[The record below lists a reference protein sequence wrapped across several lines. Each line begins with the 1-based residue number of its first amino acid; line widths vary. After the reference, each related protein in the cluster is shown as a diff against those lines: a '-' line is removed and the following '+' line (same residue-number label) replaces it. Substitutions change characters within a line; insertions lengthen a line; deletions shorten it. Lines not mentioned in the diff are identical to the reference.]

1 MNILIVDDDYL
12 VLEGIRKGID
22 WDTMPFEHV
31 YLAQSVKQAKEILQ
45 TNPID
50 VLVSDIEMPQE
61 NGLDLLRWIR
71 GQGLCLENIFLTCYA
86 DFQYAQ
92 QAIELGSFHYFL
104 KPIEYDK
111 LRQIIINAAAK
122 AKHLPSPP
130 TENNWKQY
138 WFDNVKEV
146 RDAFWSRILAHPE
159 ALERQSIPPGL
170 SYAPADPFFLLFFAL
185 FLPEGGPSWQ
195 GFPSEYA
202 FRNIAAELFSF
213 PGVSLESIVPDQEER
228 YFVIL
233 KAADPVRDQAELVS
247 RIARLIEEYRRHFCC
262 EVSCFWSE
270 AAPLSRM
277 GREIVACRE
286 ASPYLLNY
294 LNRIVCLREF
304 FPPQALYTPPDLEQI
319 AAMLRAG
326 NQEGI
331 FQAVDGYLDSLQR
344 QHKISENVL
353 SSFLYDMVQLIFS
366 YLAEQGIEAHRLF
379 ADSDEEPLSKAALH
393 STGRLRKHLS
403 YLVRRAVEYSNLVK
417 DNQSVAQRL
426 RSYMDSHLGE
436 NISRATLSDLVFLNA
451 DYLARLFK
459 QEMNQSISAYL
470 LERRME
476 RAGHLLRETRI
487 PVNQI
492 AEDLGYE
499 NNSYFSKLFRQK
511 YGVTPVE
518 YRRRW
523 KQGR

>member
-146 RDAFWSRILAHPE
+146 RDAFWSRILTHPE

-185 FLPEGGPSWQ
+185 FLPEGGRPGRDSPRNMRSATSPRNC
-195 GFPSEYA
+195 FP
-202 FRNIAAELFSF
+202 F
-213 PGVSLESIVPDQEER
+213 PASAW
-228 YFVIL
+228 
-233 KAADPVRDQAELVS
+233 KASS
-247 RIARLIEEYRRHFCC
+247 RTRK
-262 EVSCFWSE
+262 S
-270 AAPLSRM
+270 
-277 GREIVACRE
+277 
-286 ASPYLLNY
+286 
-294 LNRIVCLREF
+294 
-304 FPPQALYTPPDLEQI
+304 
-319 AAMLRAG
+319 
-326 NQEGI
+326 GI
-331 FQAVDGYLDSLQR
+331 
-344 QHKISENVL
+344 
-353 SSFLYDMVQLIFS
+353 SSS
-366 YLAEQGIEAHRLF
+366 
-379 ADSDEEPLSKAALH
+379 
-393 STGRLRKHLS
+393 
-403 YLVRRAVEYSNLVK
+403 
-417 DNQSVAQRL
+417 
-426 RSYMDSHLGE
+426 
-436 NISRATLSDLVFLNA
+436 
-451 DYLARLFK
+451 
-459 QEMNQSISAYL
+459 
-470 LERRME
+470 
-476 RAGHLLRETRI
+476 
-487 PVNQI
+487 
-492 AEDLGYE
+492 
-499 NNSYFSKLFRQK
+499 
-511 YGVTPVE
+511 
-518 YRRRW
+518 
-523 KQGR
+523 